1 MAGSGWQEI
10 WQQGDG
16 YDDYDDNGYLYDV
29 KICSKLIMYLSN
41 GIYIYVYICRI
52 AMYLNATGM
61 HYDHSQYVTHLAK
74 IRKLEEILSL

>member
-16 YDDYDDNGYLYDV
+16 YDDCDDNGYLYDV

-41 GIYIYVYICRI
+41 GIYVYICI
-52 AMYLNATGM
+52 YMQSC
-61 HYDHSQYVTHLAK
+61 DVSQCDRDAL
-74 IRKLEEILSL
+74 RSLTICHTPCKDQET